1 MKVNDSSSILTFE
14 QISIPQKELKR
25 IGVTHDIHDMERHV
39 VKINGKYYYS
49 KVCTNKELINEL
61 IGTYL
66 CKLVGLDV
74 VDYQIGRLANCDSS
88 NNYYA
93 LSEIFYRNNYFYSTV
108 RDYFD
113 MIPDDTKVYSEGI
126 DSLFNCETSVLDMVS
141 DKKLEEA
148 VLKMSSV
155 DIKMG
160 QIDRHNYNV
169 MLRLAMNGKV
179 ELEKLYDFGCA
190 YDDDPPYPEFYCYD
204 NPFLIVRKN
213 FISLN
218 RLAARYP
225 YIIKSAKLL
234 SEVPLYDVLKEIEKR
249 FSIYIEDKD
258 IPGYLV
264 MDKEF
269 SKVLR
274 KIR

>member
-14 QISIPQKELKR
+14 QRSIPQKELKR

>member
-1 MKVNDSSSILTFE
+1 MKVNDSSNILTFE
-14 QISIPQKELKR
+14 QKSISPNELKK
-25 IGVTHDIHDMERHV
+25 IGVTHDIHDIAKNV

-49 KVCTNKELINEL
+49 KICTNRELINEL

-74 VDYQIGRLANCDSS
+74 VDYQIGISTNCTYSKH
-88 NNYYA
+88 YYA

-113 MIPDDTKVYSEGI
+113 MIPDDTRVYSDGI
-126 DSLFNCETSVLDMVS
+126 DSFFNCETSVLDMVN
-141 DKKLEEA
+141 DKELEEA
-148 VLKMSSV
+148 VLKMTSV
-155 DIKMG
+155 DMKMG

-213 FISLN
+213 FFSLN
-218 RLAARYP
+218 RLASRYP
-225 YIIKSAKLL
+225 YIIRCAKLL
-234 SEVPLYDVLKEIEKR
+234 SDIPLYDVLKEIEKR
-249 FSIYIEDKD
+249 FSLSIEDKD
-258 IPGYLV
+258 ITGYLD

-274 KIR
+274 KLR

>member
-14 QISIPQKELKR
+14 QRSIPPKELKR

-74 VDYQIGRLANCDSS
+74 VDYQIGRLANCASS

-113 MIPDDTKVYSEGI
+113 MIPDDTKVYSKGI
-126 DSLFNCETSVLDMVS
+126 YSLFNCETSVLDMVS

-218 RLAARYP
+218 RLAVRYP

-258 IPGYLV
+258 IPGYLD

-274 KIR
+274 KIK